1 MPRPARARPAD
12 AHGRGNR
19 QTVFIHPGE
28 DRDHPDPA
36 SPSAALLVGAAI
48 ALSTGVQLAVYAVG
62 MFVASDH
69 DIHRSQ
75 GVKASLVSVSIVAAA
90 RLVVGFAV
98 ALATRRSVR
107 RTKVGAIALCAL
119 SVLSIPIFWAG
130 GPAIFG
136 GLAAWLGGLTKDG
149 QPDTGAARAFGIVG
163 LVAAVLNVVAI
174 LVLTLG
180 HVATKGYGT

>member
-1 MPRPARARPAD
+1 MSTSQTKAPAVTTAPVRR
-12 AHGRGNR
+12 
-19 QTVFIHPGE
+19 
-28 DRDHPDPA
+28 
-36 SPSAALLVGAAI
+36 SPSAALVVGSLI
-48 ALSTGVQLAVYAVG
+48 ALSAGVQIAVFAIG

-75 GVKASLVSVSIVAAA
+75 GVKASLVSASLVAAIS
-90 RLVVGFAV
+90 LVVGLVV
-98 ALATRRSVR
+98 ALATRQSISRS
-107 RTKVGAIALCAL
+107 KVGAISLGVL
-119 SVLSIPIFWAG
+119 SVLSLPIFWAG

-149 QPDTGAARAFGIVG
+149 HPHRGAARAFGIVG

-180 HVATKGYGT
+180 NLAQKGYGA

>member
-1 MPRPARARPAD
+1 MS
-12 AHGRGNR
+12 
-19 QTVFIHPGE
+19 QTPMSQTALSPTESHTTT
-28 DRDHPDPA
+28 DTHR
-36 SPSAALLVGAAI
+36 SPSAALLLGAAI
-48 ALSTGVQLAVYAVG
+48 ALSTGVQLAVYGIG
-62 MFVASDH
+62 MFVASNH

-75 GVKASLVSVSIVAAA
+75 GVEGSLVSVSVVAAVC
-90 RLVVGFAV
+90 LIVGFAV
-98 ALATRRSVR
+98 ALATRRSVGR
-107 RTKVGAIALCAL
+107 SKVSAIALGAL

-149 QPDTGAARAFGIVG
+149 QPHTGAARAFGIVG

-180 HVATKGYGT
+180 NLATKGYGT

>member
-1 MPRPARARPAD
+1 MSQAASR
-12 AHGRGNR
+12 
-19 QTVFIHPGE
+19 TVTTTST
-28 DRDHPDPA
+28 RR

-48 ALSTGVQLAVYAVG
+48 ALSTGIQIVVFAIG

-69 DIHRSQ
+69 DIHRSE
-75 GVKASLVSVSIVAAA
+75 GVKASLASISVVAAICLA
-90 RLVVGFAV
+90 VGFAI
-98 ALATRRSVR
+98 AFATRRPASR
-107 RTKVGAIALCAL
+107 SKVGAITLGAL
-119 SVLSIPIFWAG
+119 SVLSVPIFWAG

-149 QPDTGAARAFGIVG
+149 QPHTGAPRAFGIVG

-180 HVATKGYGT
+180 YVATKGYSA